1 MYVLDMFSDDD
12 REFLG
17 QIKNKT
23 IQTEDKEAKAYDLS
37 TLEKKFGTAVAY
49 DAAFLKP
56 AAMTRTDKEGK
67 VHNLIRGK
75 NGTYADKK
83 EKETIEDKFKE
94 ILSYIDPDN
103 SEVTATIST
112 DGDTNVLR
120 ITHNGK
126 TTEKTTP
133 NLLKAVE
140 YLEDM
145 GLVKNES
152 EVNEALFPGSELGN
166 KLRNA
171 DAFMHDTEL
180 NKALGVGVGAG
191 LTGSTA
197 GVSLASSGGGIA
209 LFAPAL
215 GAGLLTGAMAVLG
228 GVITYKTLKWLASKV
243 FGTTEEALSFAKAH
257 LAAAKQGAQQFE
269 WNGKPYQVKVKD
281 QKQIANL
288 EIQINDLS
296 SRVMNEGEFR
306 DFPGSAKVAV
316 PDDVVKGNI
325 NSIDNKIAKLKA
337 DMAKLI
343 DRAHSGDQSA
353 RNQLAQI
360 DAQRKL
366 KEFAPDEGG
375 GDEKQYLLQLADQ
388 MANAMYGPNK
398 NAQATKDIK
407 SKIVAAGGD
416 VKISYNNDTT
426 FNVVMY
432 HPTYFK
438 QGHLI
443 KLVGN
448 GDQVDE
454 STKSVHRISLTV
466 TDPNHPMVSKRKETI
481 QKTVKVTSDNRD
493 KAIKS
498 AIAHYRKKG
507 YKVHDHHYIG
517 TAEPDV
523 AEAGMPS
530 SVVKSKQRYAAM
542 SDKDFHTA
550 HKDKSEDDL
559 KAMAW
564 RHGYG
569 KGSTH
574 YVDKHKKGQQGMA
587 EGSVTPDVNVNKVH
601 DDGHEK
607 EWHIYRGKEMIG
619 YVIKNQPDTAEG
631 LYIAYGHGPG
641 RAFVKEFTGLKSAVN
656 YIASLKE
663 GVAEGS
669 DRVDSLVTD
678 ALKIMRGPE
687 MSDAV
692 LALKRVLGDRAY
704 NERRGFYSFYIKQ
717 MLDMYG
723 QQGVAEGNLNE
734 LDMFAPRTVYFK
746 MADGNYIKADYRGS
760 EGLTG
765 HKANDN
771 VTFTAMSWVPVNTAR
786 SLGLDKFLAKGSDP
800 STTAS
805 QNAQNIVGTSSP
817 GEGPL
822 GNRTIDVVDFVNS
835 KEDTVPS
842 ALKTKVMQWV
852 QKNTPQQ
859 QQGVAEGDYA
869 DGSSIKTPGSE
880 DWKQQYQQAVMA
892 VKNARTQQEYEA
904 ASDRAGRIKDLLA
917 SKGIQVGAV
926 LGQQGVAE
934 AFANPGSGS
943 TGTSRGAKRIA
954 NTVRKALAKNSETP
968 DQIAARKDF
977 EAQTDARMRQKKK
990 EQGVAEGSLEEDKGM
1005 TEGFNFNDKKGR
1017 WEWDDGTS
1025 YDVSQLTPAQKKRV
1039 AKWKAANPG
1048 KSQGRASPDTRGEH
1062 TPHGS
1067 GAGPRVMEQGVAEG
1081 ISNRS
1086 VISAIV
1092 KAITEKRPD
1101 LLKYGSDRVSDAI
1114 NSVAGMVGNNAQGIE
1129 SGNLNSW
1136 INQVERILAQQI
1148 DEGKLTANDSPDT
1161 WIKRFQSSNH
1171 PKLSGKD
1178 PETLK
1183 KMALAARGR
1192 MLNKT
1197 PSLPK
1202 SKPVNGNYWW
1212 QDKNESAEPAKM
1224 SMRDY
1229 IKEADRLHD
1238 LMQQYDKIGDETN
1251 YQKAK
1256 AAYLELENSVRNGMI
1271 PEGEEI
1277 KSGRPRVRKVSIM
1290 RPDGSK
1296 GERFEVLNHAGVRVG
1311 PLFDDAKWAK
1321 EYLQRHYL
1329 KLLNLDEEATANPND
1344 TVTMDVPMLIRIME
1358 FSRED
1363 AKTDMDLHDVAEKL
1377 IDLSSNGN
1385 TLTMKDYDQVVP
1397 ATNEPAAQ
1405 EQPHEEPQ
1413 LETKNVVGGRYW
1425 DSAEKRWKDQ

>member
-197 GVSLASSGGGIA
+197 GVTMANSGGGIA

-243 FGTTEEALSFAKAH
+243 FGTTEEALAFAKAH

-574 YVDKHKKGQQGMA
+574 YVDKHKKGKQ
-587 EGSVTPDVNVNKVH
+587 
-601 DDGHEK
+601 
-607 EWHIYRGKEMIG
+607 
-619 YVIKNQPDTAEG
+619 
-631 LYIAYGHGPG
+631 
-641 RAFVKEFTGLKSAVN
+641 
-656 YIASLKE
+656 

-669 DRVDSLVTD
+669 QRVDSLVSD
-678 ALKIMRGPE
+678 ALKIMKGHE
-687 MSDAV
+687 VSDAV
-692 LALKRVLGDRAY
+692 AALKTVLGDREF
-704 NERRGFYSFYIKQ
+704 NGRRGFYNFYIKQ

-723 QQGVAEGNLNE
+723 QQGVAEGSLEEDKGMTGYNAFKREWRAKHGADAKVPAYDSKEYTSYVYRQNDKKQGVAEGNLNE

-859 QQGVAEGDYA
+859 QQGVAEGSETPQQQQVRAAITKGMEKWDSNNKSTYQSQPTKTNYMPPSGYASDSLTGVDSIDPDGTVVISLGNTGAEATIKKLATLGGMSGIKTRQLQSPTVSSRGVEEGKEDKIKQLKQDYATAVHWSKNEKSPQKREAARQKAEKIKAHLEKQYKQGVAEGDYA
-869 DGSSIKTPGSE
+869 DGSSIKTPDTTE
-880 DWKQQYQQAVMA
+880 WKQQYQQAVMA
-892 VKNARTQQEYEA
+892 VKNAKTQQEYEA
-904 ASDRAGRIKDLLA
+904 TSDRASRIKDLLA
-917 SKGIQVGAV
+917 SKGIKVGPV
-926 LGQQGVAE
+926 LG
-934 AFANPGSGS
+934 
-943 TGTSRGAKRIA
+943 
-954 NTVRKALAKNSETP
+954 
-968 DQIAARKDF
+968 
-977 EAQTDARMRQKKK
+977 
-990 EQGVAEGSLEEDKGM
+990 
-1005 TEGFNFNDKKGR
+1005 
-1017 WEWDDGTS
+1017 
-1025 YDVSQLTPAQKKRV
+1025 
-1039 AKWKAANPG
+1039 
-1048 KSQGRASPDTRGEH
+1048 
-1062 TPHGS
+1062 
-1067 GAGPRVMEQGVAEG
+1067 QGVAEG

-1114 NSVAGMVGNNAQGIE
+1114 NSVAGMVGNNAQSIE

-1256 AAYLELENSVRNGMI
+1256 AAYLELENSARNGMI

-1329 KLLNLDEEATANPND
+1329 KLLNLDEEATTNPND

-1397 ATNEPAAQ
+1397 ATNEPATQ

>member
-171 DAFMHDTEL
+171 DSFMHDTEL

-197 GVSLASSGGGIA
+197 GVTMASSGGGIA

-243 FGTTEEALSFAKAH
+243 FGTTEEALAFAKAH

-269 WNGKPYQVKVKD
+269 WNGKPYPVKVKD

-353 RNQLAQI
+353 RKQLAQI

-416 VKISYNNDTT
+416 VKISYNNDST

-443 KLVGN
+443 RLVGN

-466 TDPNHPMVSKRKETI
+466 TDPNHAMVSKRKETI

-517 TAEPDV
+517 TGEHSV
-523 AEAGMPS
+523 A
-530 SVVKSKQRYAAM
+530 
-542 SDKDFHTA
+542 KD
-550 HKDKSEDDL
+550 
-559 KAMAW
+559 
-564 RHGYG
+564 
-569 KGSTH
+569 
-574 YVDKHKKGQQGMA
+574 Q
-587 EGSVTPDVNVNKVH
+587 
-601 DDGHEK
+601 
-607 EWHIYRGKEMIG
+607 
-619 YVIKNQPDTAEG
+619 
-631 LYIAYGHGPG
+631 
-641 RAFVKEFTGLKSAVN
+641 
-656 YIASLKE
+656 
-663 GVAEGS
+663 
-669 DRVDSLVTD
+669 
-678 ALKIMRGPE
+678 
-687 MSDAV
+687 
-692 LALKRVLGDRAY
+692 
-704 NERRGFYSFYIKQ
+704 
-717 MLDMYG
+717 
-723 QQGVAEGNLNE
+723 LNE

-760 EGLTG
+760 EGLGG
-765 HKANDN
+765 HTAYDN
-771 VTFTAMSWVPVNTAR
+771 VTFTSMSWVPPNTA
-786 SLGLDKFLAKGSDP
+786 STLGLDKFLAKGSDP
-800 STTAS
+800 DLGTAG
-805 QNAQNIVGTSSP
+805 QNAQGIVGTNSA
-817 GEGPL
+817 GEGPF
-822 GNRTIDVVDFVNS
+822 GNRTIDVVDFVNG
-835 KEDTVPS
+835 KQDTVPLQ
-842 ALKTKVMQWV
+842 LKTQVMQWV
-852 QKNTPQQ
+852 QKNQSKPQAPAQ
-859 QQGVAEGDYA
+859 GVAEEWSQKYKNSINCSHPKGFSQRAHCAGKKKHNESVEMEMVCEDCGMCQTHGNLNEIKKGAKDSNGFTRCWPGKHAVGTKKGKNGGQVRNCKPNEGVAEGSEEDMSKEVKAMATGTCPHCHGPVKKKEHPTLTQYHCAKCGIRGSIDKQGVAEG
-869 DGSSIKTPGSE
+869 
-880 DWKQQYQQAVMA
+880 
-892 VKNARTQQEYEA
+892 
-904 ASDRAGRIKDLLA
+904 
-917 SKGIQVGAV
+917 KG
-926 LGQQGVAE
+926 
-934 AFANPGSGS
+934 
-943 TGTSRGAKRIA
+943 
-954 NTVRKALAKNSETP
+954 LAKKVKVVKGEHAGKTGWIREIKHGAFKGAPKTYYIDLDDGGQANNLPAT
-968 DQIAARKDF
+968 ALRLV
-977 EAQTDARMRQKKK
+977 K
-990 EQGVAEGSLEEDKGM
+990 EQGVAEG
-1005 TEGFNFNDKKGR
+1005 
-1017 WEWDDGTS
+1017 
-1025 YDVSQLTPAQKKRV
+1025 VS
-1039 AKWKAANPG
+1039 N
-1048 KSQGRASPDTRGEH
+1048 S
-1062 TPHGS
+1062 
-1067 GAGPRVMEQGVAEG
+1067 
-1081 ISNRS
+1081 S

-1092 KAITEKRPD
+1092 KGITEKRPD

-1129 SGNLNSW
+1129 SNNLNSW
-1136 INQVERILAQQI
+1136 IKQVERILAQQI

-1161 WIKRFQSSNH
+1161 WIKRFQSSTH
-1171 PKLSGKD
+1171 PNLSGKD

-1183 KMALAARGR
+1183 KMALAARSR

-1238 LMQQYDKIGDETN
+1238 LMQHYDKIGDETN

-1256 AAYLELENSVRNGMI
+1256 AAYLELEDSARNGMI

-1277 KSGRPRVRKVSIM
+1277 KSGRPRVRKVNIM

-1296 GERFEVLNHAGVRVG
+1296 GERFEVLNHSGVRVG

-1329 KLLNLDEEATANPND
+1329 KLINLDEEASSNPTD
-1344 TVTMDVPMLIRIME
+1344 TVTMDVPMLLRVME
-1358 FSRED
+1358 FARED
-1363 AKTDMDLHDVAEKL
+1363 AKTDLDLHDVAEKL
-1377 IDLSSNGN
+1377 VNLSSNGN

-1397 ATNEPAAQ
+1397 ATNEPDTQ
-1405 EQPHEEPQ
+1405 EQPYEESKT
-1413 LETKNVVGGRYW
+1413 ETKNVVGGRYW
-1425 DSAEKRWKDQ
+1425 DSAEKRWRDQE